1 MAERQV
7 ELYVYDL
14 SQGLARQM
22 SMSFLGIQIDAV
34 YHTSI
39 VVGGYEWYY
48 GHGIQSSIPGK
59 THHGSPMEIVPLGT
73 TSLPDEVVL
82 EYIDS
87 MRLEYTPES
96 YDLFL
101 HNCNNFTADLAMF
114 LCGVGIPEKI
124 KNLPQEVL
132 NTPFGQMMRPAL
144 ERQLRPITTAHPEP
158 PRAAEAAKVKA
169 VASLQ
174 ELQDVI
180 KSAPCTVVF
189 FTSATCPPCR
199 VVYPHFERMAADERG
214 TFVKVDVRVQ
224 RDIGEKYQISAT
236 PTFISWSRGE
246 KLDEWKGASPD
257 ELKQKVDLLMQ
268 VTYPS
273 HPHTNLSIPTTLNQA
288 YNASTHPVIF
298 NKVPPLDK
306 VVTKLGPTA
315 DDPTV
320 QSLVQFLR
328 HRAAE
333 GAVNAPVPDE
343 SKWASFLQ
351 NSFSTLPSST
361 LFPLVDLFRASL
373 ADPRVSGWFAEEKDN
388 ATIATMLRYATAE
401 ENVPYNLRLV
411 TAQAVCNLFTSPLFA
426 SHLVS
431 PPLLPLLITLIT
443 TFLLDTE
450 HPHLRVAASS
460 VAFLLASHVQKER
473 STKNKE
479 VLPDEALV
487 ELAASFVEALKEE
500 TGSAEVV
507 KALTLSL
514 ALVYYCVPEGS
525 DLGDTLAALEAEKV
539 LKEKSKVKAIAVDKA
554 LCNEVAALVAV

>member
-1 MAERQV
+1 
-7 ELYVYDL
+7 
-14 SQGLARQM
+14 M

-39 VVGGYEWYY
+39 VIGGYEWYY
-48 GHGIQSSIPGK
+48 GHGVQSSIPGK

-87 MRLEYTPES
+87 MRLEYTAES

-144 ERQLRPITTAHPEP
+144 ERQLRPITTGHPEP
-158 PRAAEAAKVKA
+158 PRAAEASKVKT
-169 VASLQ
+169 VVSVSQL
-174 ELQDVI
+174 EDI
-180 KSAPCTVVF
+180 IDSAPCTVVF

-199 VVYPHFERMAADERG
+199 VVYPHFEQLAADERG
-214 TFVKVDVRVQ
+214 TFVKIDVGVQ
-224 RDIGEKYQISAT
+224 RDIGGKYQISAT
-236 PTFISWSRGE
+236 PTFITWSKGE

-257 ELKQKVDLLMQ
+257 ELKQKVDLLMR
-268 VTYPS
+268 VTYPPTAA
-273 HPHTNLSIPTTLNQA
+273 HRHTNLSIPTTLNQA
-288 YNASTHPVIF
+288 YSTSTHPVVF
-298 NKVPPLDK
+298 NKIPPLDK

-315 DDPTV
+315 DDPNV

-333 GAVNAPVPDE
+333 GAAYVRIPDE

-351 NSFSTLPSST
+351 SSFFALPSDT

-373 ADPRVSGWFAEEKDN
+373 ADPRVSGWFAEEKGCAVVSSIDRIMLTTVDN
-388 ATIATMLRYATAE
+388 ATITTMLRYATAE
-401 ENVPYNLRLV
+401 ENVPYNIRLV
-411 TAQAVCNLFTSPLFA
+411 TAQAVCNLFTSPLIA

-443 TFLLDTE
+443 TFLLDCK
-450 HPHLRVAASS
+450 HSHLRVAASS
-460 VAFLLASHVQKER
+460 VAFLLAAHVQKER

-479 VLPDEALV
+479 ALPDEALV

-500 TGSAEVV
+500 TESVEVI
-507 KALTLSL
+507 KGLTLSL

-525 DLGDTLAALEAEKV
+525 ELPDTLVALEAEKV
-539 LKEKSKVKAIAVDKA
+539 LKDKSRVKTIAVDKV
-554 LCNEVAALVAV
+554 LCTEVAALMRM